1 MITRHKVFVGK
12 ACFQFLVQ
20 WPHHN
25 GKKHGTQ
32 FFFSQCTSNQF
43 YTIQKPCVVQ
53 QLKSLA
59 TKLYVLAKFGHILIP
74 GEHNIV
80 NCFNALTFPYDV
92 GIDCQ
97 STGKYRKII
106 LTNIIFRLITR
117 ERFSVRPLAHCDRSG
132 HNLTSQQTLSDC

>member
-1 MITRHKVFVGK
+1 MYFESVLYNTETVCSLVAKITSYQTVR
-12 ACFQFLVQ
+12 
-20 WPHHN
+20 
-25 GKKHGTQ
+25 
-32 FFFSQCTSNQF
+32 
-43 YTIQKPCVVQ
+43 
-53 QLKSLA
+53 
-59 TKLYVLAKFGHILIP
+59 FGQIWSFLIP

-97 STGKYRKII
+97 SAGKYRKII